1 MRAAPG
7 LLAPDTSLEDA
18 ERMMARLRVPALIVE
33 RRGRVLG
40 VVTAVDLAAARPSPA
55 TSLAIGEVRG
65 WLAQLRVEDVMRRDP
80 PVVAPVTPFVDTA
93 RLLRESATGM
103 VPVVADELLIG
114 VVTIFDA
121 LEALSRRNVLVTNC
135 RRSRC

>member
-1 MRAAPG
+1 MRTAEHMRAAPG

-55 TSLAIGEVRG
+55 TSLAIGELRG
-65 WLAQLRVEDVMRRDP
+65 WLAQLRVEDVMHRDP

-93 RLLRESATGM
+93 RLLRESPTGV
-103 VPVVADELLIG
+103 VPVVDDERLIG

-121 LEALSRRNVLVTNC
+121 LEALSRHRTA
-135 RRSRC
+135 R